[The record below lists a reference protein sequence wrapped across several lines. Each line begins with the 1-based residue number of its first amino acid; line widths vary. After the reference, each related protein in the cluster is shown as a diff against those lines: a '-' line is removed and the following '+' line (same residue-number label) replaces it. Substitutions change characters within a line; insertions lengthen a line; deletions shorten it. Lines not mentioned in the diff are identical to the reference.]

1 VMANI
6 DPSILKHLS
15 LMQPQLYW
23 LDEDPLEPMPHP
35 TLIGD
40 VTADLCIVGAGYT
53 GLWTAILAKE
63 ANPERV
69 VVLLERRETGAGA
82 SGRNGGFC
90 SYSLTHGFMN
100 GYSRFK
106 DEMQVIERLGRE
118 NLDAIEATITK
129 YGIECDF
136 EWNGEYRVAVEDWQM
151 AGLEEEARLRNS
163 FGDNVELLDQEEIQ
177 KRIKSPIYKGALWD
191 PDGTALVDPARLVW
205 GLERVCIRLGVKIFE
220 NSQVDRLERTK
231 NGMIVYTP
239 YGSIYANKVAL
250 ATNVFKSLIKRAH
263 KYVVPVYDF
272 QLVTEPLTTEQLESI
287 GWNDREGLSDAGNQ
301 FHYYRMT
308 KDNEI
313 LWGGYDAIYNFQGKV
328 RQEYESDA
336 QTYAHLAQAFLET
349 FPQLQGIKFT
359 HGWGGAIDTCSRFSP
374 FWGLAY
380 RGRVAYVLGYTGL
393 GVGSTR
399 FGAQVMLDLL
409 DGVKNER
416 TNLKMVRKKP
426 FPFPPEPFRF
436 IFIRLTQ
443 WSINQADQNNGK
455 RNLWLKFLDSLGL
468 GFDS

>member
-1 VMANI
+1 MATI

-15 LMQPQLYW
+15 HMQPALYW
-23 LDEDPLEPMPHP
+23 LDEDPLEPLPHP

-40 VTADLCIVGAGYT
+40 ATTDLCIVGAGYT
-53 GLWTAILAKE
+53 GLWTALLAKE
-63 ANPERV
+63 QDPDREV
-69 VVLLERRETGAGA
+69 IVLEQRETGAGA

-106 DEMQVIERLGRE
+106 DEMAIIERMGRE
-118 NLDAIEATITK
+118 NLDGIETTIKK
-129 YGIECDF
+129 YGIDCDF
-136 EWNGEYRVAVEDWQM
+136 EWNGELRVAIEEWQM
-151 AGLEEEARLRNS
+151 ESMVEEARLRNS
-163 FGDNVELLDQEEIQ
+163 FGDNVELLTSVQTQ
-177 KRIKSPIYKGALWD
+177 ARVKSAIYKGALWD

-205 GLERVCIRLGVKIFE
+205 GLERACIKLGVKIFE
-220 NSQVDRLERTK
+220 NTHVEWLEST
-231 NGMIVYTP
+231 NSGMIVHTP
-239 YGSIYANKVAL
+239 YGSVYAQKVAL
-250 ATNVFKSLIKRAH
+250 ATNVFKSLVRGTH
-263 KYVVPVYDF
+263 KYVIPVYDF
-272 QLVTEPLTTEQLESI
+272 QLVTEPLTPEQLEAI
-287 GWNDREGLSDAGNQ
+287 GWKEREGISDAGNQ

-313 LWGGYDAIYNFQGKV
+313 LWGGYDAIYNFRGKV

-336 QTYAHLAQAFLET
+336 ETYAHLAEAFLET
-349 FPQLQGIKFT
+349 FPQLKGIKFT

-374 FWGLAY
+374 FWGKAY
-380 RGRVAYVLGYTGL
+380 RGRVVYVMGYTGL

-409 DGVKNER
+409 DGVDNER
-416 TNLKMVRKKP
+416 TRLSMVRKKP
-426 FPFPPEPFRF
+426 WPFPPEPFRF

-443 WSINQADQNNGK
+443 WSINKADEKQGK
-455 RNLWLKFLDSLGL
+455 RNLWLRLLDLLGL

>member
-1 VMANI
+1 MATI

-15 LMQPQLYW
+15 QMQPQLYW
-23 LDEDPLEPMPHP
+23 LDEDPLEPLPHP

-40 VTADLCIVGAGYT
+40 VTSDLCIVGAGYT
-53 GLWTAILAKE
+53 GLWTALLAKE
-63 ANPERV
+63 ANPDREV
-69 VVLLERRETGAGA
+69 VVVEQRETGAGA

-100 GYSRFK
+100 GYGRFK
-106 DEMQVIERLGRE
+106 DEMAVIEKLGRE
-118 NLDAIEATITK
+118 NLDAIEATIKK

-136 EWNGEYRVAVEDWQM
+136 EWNGELRVAVEDWQM
-151 AGLEEEARLRNS
+151 EGLEEEANLRNS
-163 FGDNVELLDQEEIQ
+163 FGDNVELLSQQQIQ
-177 KRIKSPIYKGALWD
+177 SRIKSPIYKGALWD

-205 GLERVCIRLGVKIFE
+205 GLERACISLGVKIFE
-220 NSQVDRLERTK
+220 NSHVDLLERTK
-231 NGMIVYTP
+231 NGMIVHTP
-239 YGSIYANKVAL
+239 YGSIYATKVAL

-272 QLVTEPLTTEQLESI
+272 QLVTEPLTAEQLESI
-287 GWNDREGLSDAGNQ
+287 GWKEREGLSDAGNQ

-308 KDNEI
+308 RDNEI
-313 LWGGYDAIYNFQGKV
+313 LWGGYDAIYNFRGKV
-328 RQEYESDA
+328 RQEYETDA
-336 QTYAHLAQAFLET
+336 ETYAHLAEAFLET
-349 FPQLQGIKFT
+349 FPQLRGIKFT

-374 FWGLAY
+374 FWGMAY

-409 DGVKNER
+409 DGKDNER
-416 TNLKMVRKKP
+416 TRLKMVRKKP
-426 FPFPPEPFRF
+426 MPFPPEPLRF

-443 WSINQADQNNGK
+443 WSINQADKHQGK
-455 RNLWLKFLDSLGL
+455 RNLWLRLLDSLGL

>member
-1 VMANI
+1 MANI

-15 LMQPQLYW
+15 IMQPDLYW
-23 LDEDPLEPMPHP
+23 LDADPLEPLPHP
-35 TLIGD
+35 SLIGD
-40 VTADLCIVGAGYT
+40 VKADLCIVGAGYT
-53 GLWTAILAKE
+53 GLWTALLAKE
-63 ANPERV
+63 ADPEREVIV
-69 VVLLERRETGAGA
+69 VEQRETGAGA

-106 DEMQVIERLGRE
+106 DEMAVIERLGRE

-129 YGIECDF
+129 YGIDCNF

-151 AGLEEEARLRNS
+151 EGLAEEAMLRNS
-163 FGDNVELLDQEEIQ
+163 FGDNVELLSKDEIQ
-177 KRIKSPIYKGALWD
+177 ARVKSPIYRGALWD

-205 GLERVCIRLGVKIFE
+205 GLERACIKLGVKIFE
-220 NSQVDRLERTK
+220 NSQVERLERTK
-231 NGMIVYTP
+231 NGVIVHTP
-239 YGSIYANKVAL
+239 YGSVYADKVAL
-250 ATNVFKSLIKRAH
+250 ATNVFKSLIKSAH
-263 KYVVPVYDF
+263 KYVIPVYDF
-272 QLVTEPLTTEQLESI
+272 QLVTEPLTEEQLESI
-287 GWNDREGLSDAGNQ
+287 GWKDREGLSDAGNQ
-301 FHYYRMT
+301 FHYYRLT

-313 LWGGYDAIYNFQGKV
+313 LWGGYDAIYNFRGKV
-328 RQEYESDA
+328 RQEYETDA
-336 QTYAHLAQAFLET
+336 ETYAHLAEAFLET

-374 FWGLAY
+374 FWGTAHN
-380 RGRVAYVLGYTGL
+380 GRVAYVLGYTGL

-409 DGVKNER
+409 NGIENER
-416 TNLKMVRKKP
+416 TQLRMVRKKP
-426 FPFPPEPFRF
+426 MPFPPEPFRF

-443 WSINQADQNNGK
+443 WSINQADKNNGK
-455 RNLWLKFLDSLGL
+455 RNLWLRLLDSLGL

>member
-1 VMANI
+1 MANI

-15 LMQPQLYW
+15 IMQPDLYW
-23 LDEDPLEPMPHP
+23 LDADPLEPLPHP
-35 TLIGD
+35 SLIGD
-40 VTADLCIVGAGYT
+40 VKADLCIVGAGYT
-53 GLWTAILAKE
+53 GLWTALLAKE
-63 ANPERV
+63 ADPEREVIV
-69 VVLLERRETGAGA
+69 VEQRETGAGA

-106 DEMQVIERLGRE
+106 DEMAVIERLGRE

-129 YGIECDF
+129 YGIDCNF

-151 AGLEEEARLRNS
+151 EGLAEEAMLRNS
-163 FGDNVELLDQEEIQ
+163 FGDNVELLSKDEIQ
-177 KRIKSPIYKGALWD
+177 ARVKSPIYRGALWD

-205 GLERVCIRLGVKIFE
+205 GLERACIKLGVKIFE
-220 NSQVDRLERTK
+220 NSQVERLERNK
-231 NGMIVYTP
+231 NGMIVHTP
-239 YGSIYANKVAL
+239 YGSVYADKVAL
-250 ATNVFKSLIKRAH
+250 ATNVFKSLIKSAH
-263 KYVVPVYDF
+263 KYVIPVYDF
-272 QLVTEPLTTEQLESI
+272 QLVTEPLTEEQLESI
-287 GWNDREGLSDAGNQ
+287 GWKDREGLSDAGNQ
-301 FHYYRMT
+301 FHYYRLT

-313 LWGGYDAIYNFQGKV
+313 LWGGYDAIYNFRGKV
-328 RQEYESDA
+328 RQEYETDA
-336 QTYAHLAQAFLET
+336 ETYAHLAEAFLET

-374 FWGLAY
+374 FWGTAHN
-380 RGRVAYVLGYTGL
+380 GRVAYVLGYTGL

-409 DGVKNER
+409 DGVENER
-416 TNLKMVRKKP
+416 TQLRMVRKKP
-426 FPFPPEPFRF
+426 MPFPPEPFRF

-443 WSINQADQNNGK
+443 WSINQADKNNGK
-455 RNLWLKFLDSLGL
+455 RNLWLRLLDSLGL

>member
-1 VMANI
+1 MATI

-15 LMQPQLYW
+15 QMQPELYW
-23 LDEDPLEPMPHP
+23 LDQDPLEPLPHP

-40 VTADLCIVGAGYT
+40 VTSDLCIVGAGYT
-53 GLWTAILAKE
+53 GLWTALLAKE
-63 ANPERV
+63 ANPDREV
-69 VVLLERRETGAGA
+69 VVVEQRETGAGA

-106 DEMQVIERLGRE
+106 DEMAVIEKLGRE
-118 NLDAIEATITK
+118 NLDAIEATIKK

-136 EWNGEYRVAVEDWQM
+136 EWNGELRVAVEDWQM
-151 AGLEEEARLRNS
+151 QGLEEEANLRNS
-163 FGDNVELLDQEEIQ
+163 FGDHVELLSQNQIQ
-177 KRIKSPIYKGALWD
+177 SRIKSPIYKGALWD

-205 GLERVCIRLGVKIFE
+205 GLERACISLGVKIFE
-220 NSQVDRLERTK
+220 NSHVERLERTK
-231 NGMIVYTP
+231 NGMIVHTP
-239 YGSIYANKVAL
+239 YGSVYATKVAL

-272 QLVTEPLTTEQLESI
+272 QLVTEPLSAEQLESI
-287 GWNDREGLSDAGNQ
+287 GWNEREGLSDAGNQ

-313 LWGGYDAIYNFQGKV
+313 LWGGYDAIYNFRGKV
-328 RQEYESDA
+328 RQEYETDA
-336 QTYAHLAQAFLET
+336 ETYAHLAEAFLET
-349 FPQLQGIKFT
+349 FPQLKGIKFT

-374 FWGLAY
+374 FWGMAY
-380 RGRVAYVLGYTGL
+380 GGRVAYVLGYTGL

-409 DGVKNER
+409 DGNDNER
-416 TNLKMVRKKP
+416 TRLKMVRKKP
-426 FPFPPEPFRF
+426 MPFPPEPFRF
-436 IFIRLTQ
+436 LFIRLTQ
-443 WSINQADQNNGK
+443 WSINQADKHQGK
-455 RNLWLKFLDSLGL
+455 RNLWLKLLDSLGL

>member
-1 VMANI
+1 MANI

-23 LDEDPLEPMPHP
+23 LDEDPLEPQPHP

-53 GLWTAILAKE
+53 GLWTALLAKE
-63 ANPERV
+63 ANPEREVIV
-69 VVLLERRETGAGA
+69 VEQRETGAGA

-106 DEMQVIERLGRE
+106 DEMAVIERLGRE

-129 YGIECDF
+129 YGIDCNF

-151 AGLEEEARLRNS
+151 EDLAEEAMLRNS
-163 FGDNVELLDQEEIQ
+163 FGDNVELLSKDEIQ
-177 KRIKSPIYKGALWD
+177 ARVKSPIYRGALWD

-205 GLERVCIRLGVKIFE
+205 GLERACIKLGVKIFE
-220 NSQVDRLERTK
+220 NSQVERLERTK
-231 NGMIVYTP
+231 NGMIVHTP
-239 YGSIYANKVAL
+239 YGSVYADKVAL
-250 ATNVFKSLIKRAH
+250 ATNVFKSLIKSAH
-263 KYVVPVYDF
+263 KYVIPVYDF
-272 QLVTEPLTTEQLESI
+272 QLVTEPLTAEQLESI

-308 KDNEI
+308 IDNEI
-313 LWGGYDAIYNFQGKV
+313 LWGGYDAIYNFRGKV
-328 RQEYESDA
+328 RQEYETDA
-336 QTYAHLAQAFLET
+336 QTYAHLAEAFLET

-374 FWGLAY
+374 FWGTAHN
-380 RGRVAYVLGYTGL
+380 GRVAYVLGYTGL

-409 DGVKNER
+409 DGVENER
-416 TNLKMVRKKP
+416 TQLRMVRKKP
-426 FPFPPEPFRF
+426 MPFPPEPFRF

-443 WSINQADQNNGK
+443 WSINQADKNSGK
-455 RNLWLKFLDSLGL
+455 RNLWLRLLDSLGL

>member
-1 VMANI
+1 MSTI

-15 LMQPQLYW
+15 HMQPALYW
-23 LDEDPLEPMPHP
+23 LDEDPLEPLPHA

-40 VTADLCIVGAGYT
+40 ATTDLCIVGAGYT

-63 ANPERV
+63 KNPEREV
-69 VVLLERRETGAGA
+69 ILLEQRETGAGA

-100 GYSRFK
+100 GYNRFK
-106 DEMQVIERLGRE
+106 EEMAIIEGMGRE
-118 NLDAIEATITK
+118 NLDGIEATIKK

-136 EWNGEYRVAVEDWQM
+136 EWNGELRVAIEAWQM
-151 AGLEEEARLRNS
+151 ESMIEEAGLRNS
-163 FGDNVELLDQEEIQ
+163 FGDSVELLDQNQIQ
-177 KRIKSPIYKGALWD
+177 ARVKSPLYKGALWD

-205 GLERVCIRLGVKIFE
+205 GLERVCIKLGVKIYE
-220 NSQVDRLERTK
+220 NTHVEWLERT
-231 NGMIVYTP
+231 NSGMIAHTP
-239 YGSIYANKVAL
+239 YGSVYAQKIAL
-250 ATNVFKSLIKRAH
+250 ATNVFKSLVRRAN

-272 QLVTEPLTTEQLESI
+272 QLVTQPLTTEQLDSI
-287 GWNDREGLSDAGNQ
+287 GWKGREGLSDAGNQ

-313 LWGGYDAIYNFQGKV
+313 LWGGYDAIYNFRGKV
-328 RQEYESDA
+328 RHEYESDA
-336 QTYAHLAQAFLET
+336 QTYAHLAAAFLET
-349 FPQLQGIKFT
+349 FPQLKGIKFT

-374 FWGLAY
+374 FWGKAY
-380 RGRVAYVLGYTGL
+380 RGRVAYVMGYTGL
-393 GVGSTR
+393 GVASTR

-409 DGVKNER
+409 DGIDNER
-416 TNLKMVRKKP
+416 TRLTMVRRKP
-426 FPFPPEPFRF
+426 WPFPPEPFRF

-443 WSINQADQNNGK
+443 WSINRADEKGGK
-455 RNLWLKFLDSLGL
+455 RNLWLKILDFLGL

>member
-1 VMANI
+1 MANI

-23 LDEDPLEPMPHP
+23 LDEDPLEPLPHP

-40 VTADLCIVGAGYT
+40 VTAELCIVGAGYT
-53 GLWTAILAKE
+53 GLWTALLAKE
-63 ANPERV
+63 ANPDREVIV
-69 VVLLERRETGAGA
+69 VEQRETGAGA

-106 DEMQVIERLGRE
+106 DEMAIIERLGRE

-129 YGIECDF
+129 YGIDCNF

-151 AGLEEEARLRNS
+151 EGLAEEALLRNS
-163 FGDNVELLDQEEIQ
+163 FGDNVELLSKDEMQA
-177 KRIKSPIYKGALWD
+177 RVKSPIYKGALWD

-205 GLERVCIRLGVKIFE
+205 GLERACIKLGVKIFE
-220 NSQVDRLERTK
+220 NSQVERLERTK
-231 NGMIVYTP
+231 NGMIVHTP
-239 YGSIYANKVAL
+239 YGSVYANKVAL
-250 ATNVFKSLIKRAH
+250 ATNVFKSLIKRAP
-263 KYVVPVYDF
+263 KYVIPVYDF
-272 QLVTEPLTTEQLESI
+272 QLVTEPLTAEQLESI
-287 GWNDREGLSDAGNQ
+287 GWKDREGLSDAGNQ

-313 LWGGYDAIYNFQGKV
+313 LWGGYDAIYNFRGKV
-328 RQEYESDA
+328 RQEYETDA
-336 QTYAHLAQAFLET
+336 ETYAHLAEAFLET

-374 FWGLAY
+374 FWGTAY
-380 RGRVAYVLGYTGL
+380 NGRVAYVLGYTGL

-409 DGVKNER
+409 DGVENER
-416 TNLKMVRKKP
+416 TQLRMVQKKP
-426 FPFPPEPFRF
+426 MPFPPEPFRF

-443 WSINQADQNNGK
+443 WSINQADKNSGK
-455 RNLWLKFLDSLGL
+455 RNLWLRFLDSLGL

>member
-1 VMANI
+1 MANI

-15 LMQPQLYW
+15 IMQPDLYW
-23 LDEDPLEPMPHP
+23 LDADPLEPLPHP
-35 TLIGD
+35 SLIGD
-40 VTADLCIVGAGYT
+40 VKADLCIVGAGYT
-53 GLWTAILAKE
+53 GLWTALLAKE
-63 ANPERV
+63 ADPEREVIV
-69 VVLLERRETGAGA
+69 VEQRETGAGA

-106 DEMQVIERLGRE
+106 DEMSVIERLGRE

-129 YGIECDF
+129 YGIDCNF

-151 AGLEEEARLRNS
+151 EGLAEEAMLRNS
-163 FGDNVELLDQEEIQ
+163 FGDNVELLSKDEIQ
-177 KRIKSPIYKGALWD
+177 ARVKSPIYRGALWD

-205 GLERVCIRLGVKIFE
+205 GLERACIKLGVKIFE
-220 NSQVDRLERTK
+220 NSQVERLERTK
-231 NGMIVYTP
+231 NGMIVHTP
-239 YGSIYANKVAL
+239 YGSVYADKVAL
-250 ATNVFKSLIKRAH
+250 ATNVFKSLIKSAH
-263 KYVVPVYDF
+263 KYVIPVYDF
-272 QLVTEPLTTEQLESI
+272 QLVTEPLTAEQLESI

-313 LWGGYDAIYNFQGKV
+313 LWGGYDAIYNFRGKV
-328 RQEYESDA
+328 RQEYETDA
-336 QTYAHLAQAFLET
+336 ETYAHLAEAFLET

-374 FWGLAY
+374 FWGTAHN
-380 RGRVAYVLGYTGL
+380 GRVAYVLGYTGL

-409 DGVKNER
+409 DGVENER
-416 TNLKMVRKKP
+416 TQLRMVRKKP
-426 FPFPPEPFRF
+426 MPFPPEPFRF

-443 WSINQADQNNGK
+443 WSINQADKNSGK
-455 RNLWLKFLDSLGL
+455 RNLWLRLLDSLGL

>member
-1 VMANI
+1 MATI

-15 LMQPQLYW
+15 HMQPQLYW
-23 LDEDPLEPMPHP
+23 LDEDPLEPSPHSS
-35 TLIGD
+35 LIGD
-40 VTADLCIVGAGYT
+40 VTTDLCIVGAGYT
-53 GLWTAILAKE
+53 GLWTALLAKE
-63 ANPERV
+63 ANPEREVIV
-69 VVLLERRETGAGA
+69 VEQRETGAGA

-106 DEMQVIERLGRE
+106 DEMSIIERMGRE
-118 NLDAIEATITK
+118 NLDAIEATITR
-129 YGIECDF
+129 YGIECNF
-136 EWNGEYRVAVEDWQM
+136 EWNGELRVAVQDWQM
-151 AGLEEEARLRNS
+151 KGLEEEATLRNS
-163 FGDNVELLDQEEIQ
+163 FGDNVELLNQSQIQ
-177 KRIKSPIYKGALWD
+177 SRVKSPIYKGALWD

-205 GLERVCIRLGVKIFE
+205 GLEKACISLGVKIFE
-220 NSQVDRLERTK
+220 NTQVERLERKK
-231 NGMIVYTP
+231 NGMIVHSQ
-239 YGSIYANKVAL
+239 YGSISANKVAL
-250 ATNVFKSLIKRAH
+250 ATNVFKSLIKKAH
-263 KYVVPVYDF
+263 KYVIPVYDF
-272 QLVTEPLTTEQLESI
+272 QLVTEPLTPAQLESI

-313 LWGGYDAIYNFQGKV
+313 LWGGYDAIYNFRGEV
-328 RQEYESDA
+328 RQEYETDA
-336 QTYAHLAQAFLET
+336 QTYAHLAEAFLET

-374 FWGLAY
+374 FWGTAH

-409 DGVKNER
+409 DGKDNER
-416 TNLKMVRKKP
+416 TALRMVKHTP
-426 FPFPPEPFRF
+426 TPFPPEPFRF
-436 IFIRLTQ
+436 FFIRLTQ
-443 WSINQADQNNGK
+443 WSINRADKNNGK
-455 RNLWLKFLDSLGL
+455 RNLWLKLLDSLGL